1 MFNQQSAS
9 PRRAAF
15 ALGAGVLP
23 FAALLLFL
31 FGKVIFGGDLFAYR
45 DAGYY
50 HYPFA
55 RQIES
60 RLAAGE
66 LPLWDPYEN
75 LGVPLAGNP
84 AAAVFY
90 PVRAAVFAA
99 VGRGVPF
106 NAAYKFYVLVH
117 LAVAFGAFL
126 YLARTPLSRGE
137 REPVFLC
144 TPLGASAGALAW
156 TFGGQI
162 LFQVTNIPFLIGAA
176 WLPFLLG
183 GFLRLATH
191 PRIPSAAVSALAL
204 AMMITGGD
212 PQTALFGILPAV
224 PLFFF
229 CRRKSPFSST
239 SRSGRSAA
247 ALIAS
252 ILLGLA
258 LAAVQ
263 IFPAAETALDSSRSS
278 SPGETPAERRETEL
292 GIYNFSL
299 PPWRTAE
306 LLWPGIGGHE
316 FPENTRWLTAIP
328 GDRQIWTPS
337 IYMGLFPLL
346 AALAAFRFRRR
357 PCGVTVS
364 PGAAGLRVSIRI
376 LFSWLALFALL
387 AAWGGF
393 GFGWLLRAFREPGL
407 FPSAPFKAS
416 DPVGGVYWLM
426 IRLFPGWSLFRY
438 PAKMMTFAAL
448 ALSLLAGIGW
458 EKLIRPRRIARGLW
472 ILLFVSLAGFLAVR
486 FAHPGRLLVR
496 CGAEF
501 GGLKTLYGPLIPG
514 AAKMSAACAF
524 AQTAVLTFLLI
535 ALRLLC
541 RIPRIAHPG
550 RKVFLLAALLLL
562 ALDLAGSQKW
572 FLRGAPEKAFR
583 ASSPIASELRRRSED
598 RPAPP
603 RLFRDSYLYPRQ
615 YLDRTSFRRLEER
628 IYWDRRTLF
637 QKNAALAHVAN
648 LDVRGTFVPAGYL
661 SISRYLRSELRR
673 WRLSGE
679 RSAGLDRLLAALGA
693 DAFLVSA
700 RGIQFG
706 AVPGGGKRVHI
717 VHHPEKYAVWQD
729 LVRHRL
735 EREPLEGESAEI
747 MRYEPERIDI
757 RVSLVCPGMI
767 LLAEQYFPGWQARV
781 SGTDGVFRSVPVRR
795 AASALRA
802 VDLPAGTS
810 TVVMEY
816 RPIPLRIG
824 IAVTLA
830 ALAVTLALLV
840 SAVIRPFCRRPKALF
855 GPREKTA

>member
-1 MFNQQSAS
+1 M
-9 PRRAAF
+9 
-15 ALGAGVLP
+15 
-23 FAALLLFL
+23 
-31 FGKVIFGGDLFAYR
+31 
-45 DAGYY
+45 
-50 HYPFA
+50 
-55 RQIES
+55 
-60 RLAAGE
+60 
-66 LPLWDPYEN
+66 
-75 LGVPLAGNP
+75 
-84 AAAVFY
+84 
-90 PVRAAVFAA
+90 
-99 VGRGVPF
+99 
-106 NAAYKFYVLVH
+106 LVH
-117 LAVAFGAFL
+117 LAV
-126 YLARTPLSRGE
+126 
-137 REPVFLC
+137 
-144 TPLGASAGALAW
+144 ALAW

-229 CRRKSPFSST
+229 CRRKSPFSGT

-357 PCGVTVS
+357 PCGVTMS

-376 LFSWLALFALL
+376 LFSWLVLFALL

-458 EKLIRPRRIARGLW
+458 EKLIRPR
-472 ILLFVSLAGFLAVR
+472 FVSL
-486 FAHPGRLLVR
+486 
-496 CGAEF
+496 
-501 GGLKTLYGPLIPG
+501 I
-514 AAKMSAACAF
+514 
-524 AQTAVLTFLLI
+524 
-535 ALRLLC
+535 
-541 RIPRIAHPG
+541 
-550 RKVFLLAALLLL
+550 
-562 ALDLAGSQKW
+562 
-572 FLRGAPEKAFR
+572 RGAFWFA
-583 ASSPIASELRRRSED
+583 A
-598 RPAPP
+598 AP
-603 RLFRDSYLYPRQ
+603 S
-615 YLDRTSFRRLEER
+615 
-628 IYWDRRTLF
+628 
-637 QKNAALAHVAN
+637 
-648 LDVRGTFVPAGYL
+648 
-661 SISRYLRSELRR
+661 
-673 WRLSGE
+673 
-679 RSAGLDRLLAALGA
+679 
-693 DAFLVSA
+693 
-700 RGIQFG
+700 
-706 AVPGGGKRVHI
+706 
-717 VHHPEKYAVWQD
+717 
-729 LVRHRL
+729 
-735 EREPLEGESAEI
+735 
-747 MRYEPERIDI
+747 
-757 RVSLVCPGMI
+757 
-767 LLAEQYFPGWQARV
+767 
-781 SGTDGVFRSVPVRR
+781 
-795 AASALRA
+795 
-802 VDLPAGTS
+802 
-810 TVVMEY
+810 
-816 RPIPLRIG
+816 
-824 IAVTLA
+824 
-830 ALAVTLALLV
+830 
-840 SAVIRPFCRRPKALF
+840 SAVSKLS
-855 GPREKTA
+855 TAR